1 VLGLDDTVAER
12 LITRSVD
19 DDFIRV
25 YGRGFVLAPP
35 IDVWTA
41 AQDPQVMIAKC
52 ATTTQT
58 VRPGA
63 EAFTLSFVVHYF
75 VDDVLDV
82 EWDDQWRG
90 DVVFGT
96 PDAPKHV
103 LVKHQKIMGSD
114 FIDRSEGTI
123 QIVDTDDPAISE
135 LRFVEH
141 LDALTASQE
150 DVIEGMQHT
159 YDRLVSVAHGGPI
172 SPCP

>member
-1 VLGLDDTVAER
+1 VLGLDGTVAER
-12 LITRSVD
+12 LITRSAD
-19 DDFIRV
+19 DGFIRV
-25 YGRGFVLAPP
+25 YGRGFVFAPP

-41 AQDPQVMIAKC
+41 AQDPQVMIARC

-58 VRPGA
+58 VTPGV
-63 EAFTLSFVVHYF
+63 EPFTLTFTVHYF
-75 VDDVLDV
+75 VDDVFDV
-82 EWDDQWRG
+82 EWDDEWRG

-96 PDAPKHV
+96 PETPRHV

-123 QIVDTDDPAISE
+123 QIVATDDSSVSE

-141 LDALTASQE
+141 LDALTAAPE
-150 DVIEGMQHT
+150 DVIAGMQDN